1 MQLTFNPP
9 ISSAAKS
16 EQPVVK
22 RRRSERIREHLANE
36 RTYLA
41 WMRSAVS
48 LMGFGVVIVRLRMFQ
63 PPMMPTSGT
72 TWKIGLGLALVG
84 LLTVWISTQHYFGV
98 RRDIDE
104 DTYEPSDR
112 WVILFSL
119 AVMLLGAGIT
129 YYVFTAPLQSV
140 SSLMFE

>member
-9 ISSAAKS
+9 VRSAAKS

-22 RRRSERIREHLANE
+22 RRRSDRIREHLANE

-119 AVMLLGAGIT
+119 AVLLLGAGIT

>member
-9 ISSAAKS
+9 VRSAAKS
-16 EQPVVK
+16 EQSVVK
-22 RRRSERIREHLANE
+22 RRRSDRIREHLANE

-119 AVMLLGAGIT
+119 AVLLLGAGIT

-140 SSLMFE
+140 SSFMFE

>member
-1 MQLTFNPP
+1 
-9 ISSAAKS
+9 
-16 EQPVVK
+16 
-22 RRRSERIREHLANE
+22 
-36 RTYLA
+36 
-41 WMRSAVS
+41 
-48 LMGFGVVIVRLRMFQ
+48 MFQ

-119 AVMLLGAGIT
+119 AVLLLGAGIT

-140 SSLMFE
+140 SSFMFE

>member
-9 ISSAAKS
+9 VRSAAKS

-22 RRRSERIREHLANE
+22 RRRSDRIREHLANE

-119 AVMLLGAGIT
+119 AVLLLGAGIT

-140 SSLMFE
+140 SSFMFE